1 VIQFKILL
9 LTIPNAKIKYLI
21 LVADEKKV
29 FMRERANNM
38 YSVASY
44 FFAKTLAEFSIYFI
58 SVNVLL
64 GIVYPSSNLNDT
76 YSYKYYAA
84 GNK

>member
-1 VIQFKILL
+1 MIQK
-9 LTIPNAKIKYLI
+9 K

-44 FFAKTLAEFSIYFI
+44 FLAKTLGEFPIYFI
-58 SVNVLL
+58 SVNILL
-64 GIVYPSSNLNDT
+64 GIVYPSANLNDT
-76 YSYKYYAA
+76 YSYKYYVSGKFFA
-84 GNK
+84 